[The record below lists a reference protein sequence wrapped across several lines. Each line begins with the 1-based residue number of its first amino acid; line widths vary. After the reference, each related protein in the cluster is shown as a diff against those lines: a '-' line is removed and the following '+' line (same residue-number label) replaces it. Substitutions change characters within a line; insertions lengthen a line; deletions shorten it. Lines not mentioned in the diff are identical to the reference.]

1 MSTRLALA
9 IEDPAKLVYGIAPK
23 PVTCGNGLVIGAG
36 TVWPELNLTLPP
48 MLITET
54 TLPEVMALYRKAV
67 TEVIERA
74 DALKMAGLM
83 VEFEHLPP
91 MTHNPKWGAEVT
103 AVMREAM
110 DAGISK
116 YGLKLALRVTPVDI
130 REPQEGKA
138 SNVEAETATLLESFR
153 LNALAGADLLA
164 IESTGGKEITDKAL
178 MMCDLPGMI
187 RGLAVVGAPDCEALW
202 REITAIAKAA
212 PRPCVPSGDTAC
224 GFANTAMVLADR
236 GYIPRVFS
244 AIVRVMSTV
253 RSLAAFRG
261 GAVGPGKDCGYEN
274 IVCKAITGAPVSMEG
289 RGATYAHLS
298 PIGNVA
304 AVSADLWS
312 NESIEIGRTLSG
324 STVVASFEQLAYD
337 CRLMNVARERDGEEG
352 ARKMR
357 DWMAASDASLDPQA
371 WVLTPEFSVEI
382 AKIIAAAPD
391 DYTAARKSAVFAIE
405 SIAEAVQQDRLALP
419 EQEEIWLDAVK
430 SGLDDLPAAAAD
442 LV

>member
-1 MSTRLALA
+1 
-9 IEDPAKLVYGIAPK
+9 
-23 PVTCGNGLVIGAG
+23 
-36 TVWPELNLTLPP
+36 
-48 MLITET
+48 
-54 TLPEVMALYRKAV
+54 
-67 TEVIERA
+67 
-74 DALKMAGLM
+74 
-83 VEFEHLPP
+83 
-91 MTHNPKWGAEVT
+91 
-103 AVMREAM
+103 
-110 DAGISK
+110 
-116 YGLKLALRVTPVDI
+116 
-130 REPQEGKA
+130 
-138 SNVEAETATLLESFR
+138 
-153 LNALAGADLLA
+153 
-164 IESTGGKEITDKAL
+164 
-178 MMCDLPGMI
+178 
-187 RGLAVVGAPDCEALW
+187 
-202 REITAIAKAA
+202 
-212 PRPCVPSGDTAC
+212 
-224 GFANTAMVLADR
+224 
-236 GYIPRVFS
+236 
-244 AIVRVMSTV
+244 
-253 RSLAAFRG
+253 
-261 GAVGPGKDCGYEN
+261 
-274 IVCKAITGAPVSMEG
+274 MEG

-430 SGLDDLPAAAAD
+430 SGLDDLPDAAAD

>member
-1 MSTRLALA
+1 MATKQA
-9 IEDPAKLVYGIAPK
+9 IAIQDPKDLVYGIAPK
-23 PVTCGNGLVIGAG
+23 PVTCGNGLEIGTG
-36 TVWPELNLTLPP
+36 KVWPELNLTLPP
-48 MLITET
+48 MLITEKN
-54 TLPEVMALYRKAV
+54 LPEVLGLYRKAV
-67 TEVIERA
+67 TDVIERA
-74 DALKMAGLM
+74 DALKVEGFM

-91 MTHNPKWGAEVT
+91 MTHNPTWGAEVT
-103 AVMREAM
+103 AALREAM

-116 YGLKLALRVTPVDI
+116 YGIKLALRATPVDI

-138 SNVEAETATLLESFR
+138 SNVEKETATLLESFR

-164 IESTGGKEITDKAL
+164 IESTGGKEVTDQAL

-187 RGLAVVGAPDCEALW
+187 RGLAVIGAPDCEALW
-202 REITAIAKAA
+202 REITAIANAA
-212 PRPCVPSGDTAC
+212 PRPCVSSGDTAC

-253 RSLAAFRG
+253 RSYAAFRG

-274 IVCKAITGAPVSMEG
+274 IVCKALVGAPVSMEG

-337 CRLMNVARERDGEEG
+337 CRLMNVARERDGEDG

-357 DWMAASDASLDPQA
+357 DWMSASDASLDPQA
-371 WVLTPEFSVEI
+371 WVLTPEMSVEL

-391 DYTAARKSAVFAIE
+391 DYTAARKSAVFALD
-405 SIAEAVQQDRLALP
+405 SIVKASREGRLALP
-419 EQEEIWLDAVK
+419 AQEEAWLD
-430 SGLDDLPAAAAD
+430 SIEAD
-442 LV
+442 LDGLPDKAENLQ